1 MDYIPRDPGPGS
13 SSSSLQAS
21 VRVRPVT
28 IRFTEPGVSDLH
40 LNLHSIES
48 LRPIAPRSLV
58 DTSQPQDRD
67 QQQLIFDFDVEDQPT
82 NTNAPAAISSDDE
95 DQLVHQVV
103 ESLRRDGLMGDET
116 VQMLKA
122 KMEKSREGVR
132 GRRLRLIHAGR
143 ILRDRVRLVEYLEEM
158 DLRTRVQGRQSL
170 RHLALPDGRRGEK
183 EGVGDA
189 SEEEGRVSE
198 METDDGSAGDEEG
211 ERDTVQKKEM
221 SVRDMVEWLVVQN
234 SEVIKGDTGAGS
246 STAQNADFSMTKGKG
261 KNREPSFY
269 SDSIR
274 LTIRTAP
281 TVYIQCSVGELDT
294 HTSLASPTDTRSDPL
309 IDLDPASTDAPLDV
323 DTDPASRNRG
333 FNRLLDAGLTAAEIS
348 TIRDQFRTS
357 HPLSTTYDLIQA
369 REHAQHLLEMEESWM
384 DTFSATT
391 TTNNPTLGDF
401 GDPAPTSGAYTTV
414 MQGLMVGFFLPPLIP
429 LFWFR
434 DKPHPSSLPNQ
445 VAAEEEDEEDDEQQ
459 WEMERLTETSQSVFG
474 STMQVSI
481 LFGLVANLTI
491 GLFRFIW

>member
-1 MDYIPRDPGPGS
+1 MDYNPRDPGQGS
-13 SSSSLQAS
+13 SSSSLQAG
-21 VRVRPVT
+21 VRVRPIT

-48 LRPIAPRSLV
+48 LRPIAPRSPNS
-58 DTSQPQDRD
+58 TSRPKDRD

-82 NTNAPAAISSDDE
+82 NTTAQAAISSDDE

-103 ESLRRDGLMGDET
+103 DSLRRDGLMGDET

-122 KMEKSREGVR
+122 KMEKCREGVR

-143 ILRDRVRLVEYLEEM
+143 ILRDRMRLVEYLEEM
-158 DLRTRVQGRQSL
+158 DLRTRVQSKQSL
-170 RHLALPDGRRGEK
+170 RHVALPDGRRGRDESA
-183 EGVGDA
+183 GDV
-189 SEEEGRVSE
+189 SEEEERVSE
-198 METDDGSAGDEEG
+198 METNDGSAGDEEDG
-211 ERDTVQKKEM
+211 RDTIEKKET
-221 SVRDMVEWLVVQN
+221 SVRDMVEWLDVQTN
-234 SEVIKGDTGAGS
+234 EVTRGDAGAGS
-246 STAQNADFSMTKGKG
+246 STAEHADSSMTKGKG

-281 TVYIQCSVGELDT
+281 IVYIQCSVGELDAQ
-294 HTSLASPTDTRSDPL
+294 TSVASPTDTRTDPL

-333 FNRLLDAGLTAAEIS
+333 FNRLLDAGLTAAEIA

-384 DTFSATT
+384 DTFSTTT

-434 DKPHPSSLPNQ
+434 DKAHPSSLPNL
-445 VAAEEEDEEDDEQQ
+445 VTEEDDEEDDEQQ
-459 WEMERLTETSQSVFG
+459 WERERLTETSQSVFG
-474 STMQVSI
+474 STMQLSI
-481 LFGLVANLTI
+481 LFGLVANLII
-491 GLFRFIW
+491 GVFRFVW